1 MASAASVT
9 TYTLLQQDLDEMTP
23 EPAHTLNG
31 YQLLTPTPE
40 LDDINH
46 FHNQESEIF
55 PSQNGCFNEER
66 ANKAIERTS
75 NGIANQQQKFM
86 QSPVYG
92 ACSSTVINSQP
103 RRRSL
108 FIAQP
113 IKIKQGQDLMQKNK
127 SHKLLDPYCDAS
139 PSGKQLST
147 GLSSLLIGGLSGCA
161 LATGILKTYFAPP
174 AVGSTHCCTTLG
186 YEVGIYLGINIV
198 CCASAALII
207 GCSIYQIGN
216 ILKKIPVREVDSLLN
231 KLNKKVSKHDKD
243 DLTDPRFPKELKS
256 VNRTASLRDPVF
268 ICNYSHPI
276 SARQFIQCLRNK
288 TVLPSGKVAR
298 TEQLVI
304 GKLTE
309 SQSKKL
315 SHLKKAFELWDAKQ
329 INELTKYIEDIQTE
343 ERFW

>member
-1 MASAASVT
+1 M
-9 TYTLLQQDLDEMTP
+9 LQQDLDEMTP
-23 EPAHTLNG
+23 EPAHTLNAH
-31 YQLLTPTPE
+31 QVTPMPE
-40 LDDINH
+40 HGHINQ
-46 FHNQESEIF
+46 FHNPESEIF
-55 PSQNGCFNEER
+55 RLRNSCSNEER
-66 ANKAIERTS
+66 ANNAKERMLMD
-75 NGIANQQQKFM
+75 IVNQQHKFM

-103 RRRSL
+103 RTSSL

-113 IKIKQGQDLMQKNK
+113 IKIRQGQDLIQKNK
-127 SHKLLDPYCDAS
+127 SHELLDPYCDAS
-139 PSGKQLST
+139 PSDKRFCT
-147 GLSSLLIGGLSGCA
+147 GLSSLLIGGVGGCA

-186 YEVGIYLGINIV
+186 YEVGIYLGINLV

-243 DLTDPRFPKELKS
+243 DLTDPRFPKKLIS
-256 VNRTASLRDPVF
+256 VNQTTSLRDPVF

-276 SARQFIQCLRNK
+276 SAREFIQCLRNK
-288 TVLPSGKVAR
+288 RVLPSGKVAR

-315 SHLKKAFELWDAKQ
+315 SHLKKAFKLWDAKQ
-329 INELTKYIEDIQTE
+329 INELTEYINEIQTE